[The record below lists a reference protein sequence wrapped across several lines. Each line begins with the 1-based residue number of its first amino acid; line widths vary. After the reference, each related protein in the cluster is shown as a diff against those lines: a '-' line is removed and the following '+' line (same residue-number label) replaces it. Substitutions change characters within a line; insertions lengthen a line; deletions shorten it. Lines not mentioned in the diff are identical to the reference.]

1 MLVLTVIIYKLF
13 PLYLIGLCKHQK
25 LRLCSP
31 LTVCNDNGMAISRIS
46 FFGLGVLALAQMSAC
61 TPRQTVTE
69 QASIFSSKLPAL
81 VVSPVVEIPASETGI
96 PEAAPLS
103 ELSLIP
109 GKAPD
114 KEIEINAGLPSE
126 ETDKPYQVG
135 KASYYGP
142 GFHGKKTASGTIFD
156 MRQLVAA
163 HPTLPFGTMVRVINQ
178 KNHRTINVR
187 IVDRGP
193 VARIVKQGVIIDL
206 SKGAAE
212 KLGFIKSGRTP
223 IALHIISSDKVKAN
237 KLAQA
242 D

>member
-1 MLVLTVIIYKLF
+1 MAVFNLSLYYGVGVFALTL
-13 PLYLIGLCKHQK
+13 L
-25 LRLCSP
+25 
-31 LTVCNDNGMAISRIS
+31 
-46 FFGLGVLALAQMSAC
+46 SAC
-61 TPRQTVTE
+61 APRQTVTE
-69 QASIFSSKLPAL
+69 QAPQFSNRLPAL
-81 VVSPVVEIPASETGI
+81 AVPSIPSVLETSASETGT
-96 PEAAPLS
+96 PEAALLS
-103 ELSLIP
+103 ESSELNLSS
-109 GKAPD
+109 D
-114 KEIEINAGLPSE
+114 KETEMSAGPRSE
-126 ETDKPYQVG
+126 ERDRPYQIG

-163 HPTLPFGTMVRVINQ
+163 HPTLPFGTVVRVINQ
-178 KNHRTINVR
+178 KNQRAINVR

-223 IALHIISSDKVKAN
+223 IALHIISPDKIKAN
-237 KLAQA
+237 NLAQA

>member
-1 MLVLTVIIYKLF
+1 M
-13 PLYLIGLCKHQK
+13 P
-25 LRLCSP
+25 
-31 LTVCNDNGMAISRIS
+31 ISTIS
-46 FFGLGVLALAQMSAC
+46 AWGLGVLALALISAC
-61 TPRQTVTE
+61 APRQTVTE
-69 QASIFSSKLPAL
+69 QAPTFSNKLPAVGVSVLEEKL
-81 VVSPVVEIPASETGI
+81 VSETSI
-96 PEAAPLS
+96 PEVASLS
-103 ELSLIP
+103 ELSP
-109 GKAPD
+109 PPD
-114 KEIEINAGLPSE
+114 TEIGISTGLPAE
-126 ETDKPYQVG
+126 ERDKPHQTG

-142 GFHGKKTASGTIFD
+142 GFHGKKTASGTTFD

-163 HPTLPFGTMVRVINQ
+163 HPTLPFGTVVRVVNQ
-178 KNHRTINVR
+178 KNQRAINVR

-223 IALHIISSDKVKAN
+223 IALHIISGNKIKAN